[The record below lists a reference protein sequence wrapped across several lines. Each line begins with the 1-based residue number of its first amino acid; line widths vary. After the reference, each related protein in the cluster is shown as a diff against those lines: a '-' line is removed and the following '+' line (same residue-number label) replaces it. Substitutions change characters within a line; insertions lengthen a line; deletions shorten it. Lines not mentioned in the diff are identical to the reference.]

1 MVRKGMSLEPEMTIE
16 LRKVVAL
23 PSVTIHGGIEIN
35 NQTHLFD
42 NITFCDNDKL
52 SEVYESMDEAFCI
65 SLIEKLK
72 INFMKSLNEVKYGI
86 TDN

>member
-1 MVRKGMSLEPEMTIE
+1 MVRKGMSLEPEMTIK

-23 PSVTIHGGIEIN
+23 PSVTIHGGIELN

-42 NITFCDNDKL
+42 NITFCDNDRL
-52 SEVYESMDEAFCI
+52 SEVYESMDEVFCI
-65 SLIEKLK
+65 SLVEKLK